1 MFNDNENDI
10 NERFCKTFK
19 DKKQRYY
26 KTWRFGDDMST
37 LSNANER
44 GYEPIYIRIEGVK
57 LFYIKFE
64 EQKNEMIK

>member
-1 MFNDNENDI
+1 
-10 NERFCKTFK
+10 
-19 DKKQRYY
+19 
-26 KTWRFGDDMST
+26 MST

-44 GYEPIYIRIEGVK
+44 GYEPIYIYIRIEGVK

>member
-1 MFNDNENDI
+1 MI
-10 NERFCKTFK
+10 MRMILTK
-19 DKKQRYY
+19 DFAKHLRIKSNAII
-26 KTWRFGDDMST
+26 KHDDMSP